1 MNTQLFSEGSLHQ
14 TYFYY
19 CLSSPPPEIFRP
31 SAVSDTTTR
40 CDFILF
46 RRQKTPN
53 MYRKIALI
61 SNFIKQI
68 ATFKAETICFFS
80 DFQAHRYTM
89 VRLKFHPSANLST
102 NHNAGRQSI
111 LVSLAVIGWS
121 IFRRRI
127 ILVYLRTTALCNRKP
142 EGNQMVST

>member
-1 MNTQLFSEGSLHQ
+1 MFVPL
-14 TYFYY
+14 
-19 CLSSPPPEIFRP
+19 PPEIFRP

-46 RRQKTPN
+46 RRQKNPN

-80 DFQAHRYTM
+80 DFQAHCYTT
-89 VRLKFHPSANLST
+89 VWYKFCPFNQLQYSPAVNIAKLCCHWLKYFQKEKNSVVPSYNCAT
-102 NHNAGRQSI
+102 E
-111 LVSLAVIGWS
+111 
-121 IFRRRI
+121 
-127 ILVYLRTTALCNRKP
+127 NRK
-142 EGNQMVST
+142 EIRWSGLKHLRNFFFTCS